1 MMLKMLCIII
11 ITNFRS
17 VMQSERYKAKAG
29 VSASVLRCPVKGC
42 QTMKS
47 VRTGNAF
54 PIT

>member
-1 MMLKMLCIII
+1 MMLKMLCIIVKKC
-11 ITNFRS
+11 RS
-17 VMQSERYKAKAG
+17 AMQNERRKAKAG
-29 VSASVLRCPVKGC
+29 VSAPVLRCPVKGC